1 MIEFAQSLAPF
12 LAAADLVVSRA
23 GGSVF
28 EIAAAARPSILV
40 PSPNVTGDHQTP
52 NAAYLADGG
61 AAVVVRDADL
71 TAERLASE
79 VSALLEAP
87 ARLEG
92 MGAAARRLARPDAA
106 AVIAGQLLEM
116 AR

>member
-1 MIEFAQSLAPF
+1 M
-12 LAAADLVVSRA
+12 R
-23 GGSVF
+23 
-28 EIAAAARPSILV
+28 
-40 PSPNVTGDHQTP
+40 
-52 NAAYLADGG
+52 DG
-61 AAVVVRDADL
+61 DL